1 MTQSRTLTAKK
12 YLRQL
17 KDLGDLMLA
26 MREELDAARQKAVS
40 CGAPSSA
47 TATTGHTS
55 SDRIPDA
62 LSSIIDRENAL
73 RLQIREYEMIKTIA
87 TRLINEIPD
96 NRYKAVLYH
105 YYLQD
110 RTLEGT
116 AAAMHRSYQN
126 VCRIHGRALEE
137 FGRLLEEKK
146 DRYEA
151 IFNMYNG

>member
-1 MTQSRTLTAKK
+1 
-12 YLRQL
+12 
-17 KDLGDLMLA
+17 

-40 CGAPSSA
+40 CGAPSSG
-47 TATTGHTS
+47 TATTGHAS

-62 LSSIIDRENAL
+62 LSIIIEREKAL

-110 RTLEGT
+110 RTLDGT

-151 IFNMYNG
+151 IFNMYNGEG